1 MESLAAK
8 LIAQAARRAGSRR
21 SRSASRSR
29 SVHSVIDQLANIER
43 EEENRDEDRGRESE
57 DNEYTDLSDGETIG
71 TVSSL
76 KKGEKEKQKRKVKGK
91 TLSTKAKVGE
101 SIGKKT
107 GKTGKI
113 GEETW
118 NAMAE
123 AMTALAREMGEM
135 KVKIN
140 KIESKGEQDEDLE
153 DSVFEQESW
162 AVNSSGLPGLAS
174 GKNVRHAV
182 VSNMI
187 KYAQRVNL
195 TYNRSLGMRDF
206 ITTAEAHFSHW
217 SQYPVE
223 YMSGILAIL
232 PPEYTLALRRVD
244 KASIPVS
251 EFYKKL
257 IMISGESET
266 ETERKQRFYATS
278 VADADSFLS
287 LVTKL
292 ENAGSNI
299 FTSKE
304 DLNKEVVQKLESLLP
319 GKWREDIRRYV
330 ERKNRT
336 KKQGN
341 WVWPE
346 PVELCGVLSDEMRDI
361 NQWIKSKQ
369 KPEDKGGKIR
379 NLNAEGE
386 DFPPQRQ
393 SARGVNQNRK
403 PPCDICYKTNHT
415 TDKCFRKGVTLCVLC
430 GSTRHLAPTCLLYKG
445 ETVCQRYCG
454 ICHNHDGRKLY
465 HAESTC
471 KYRLFLE

>member
-1 MESLAAK
+1 MEDLAAR

-29 SVHSVIDQLANIER
+29 SVHSMFDQMVDR
-43 EEENRDEDRGRESE
+43 KEESRDEDRERESE
-57 DNEYTDLSDGETIG
+57 NDENEYTDLSEGETEG
-71 TVSSL
+71 TVRSL
-76 KKGEKEKQKRKVKGK
+76 KKGEKGKQMKKGK
-91 TLSTKAKVGE
+91 GKATTTKAKVGE
-101 SIGKKT
+101 SGKRTGKAGKK
-107 GKTGKI
+107 
-113 GEETW
+113 GEEAW
-118 NAMAE
+118 NALTE
-123 AMTALAREMGEM
+123 AMTSLARELGEM

-140 KIESKGEQDEDLE
+140 KIESKGEKDEDLE
-153 DSVFEQESW
+153 DSVLEQDTW
-162 AVNSSGLPGLAS
+162 AINSSGLPGLAS

-195 TYNRSLGMRDF
+195 TYSRSLGMRDF

-244 KASIPVS
+244 KASMPVS
-251 EFYKKL
+251 DFYKTL

-292 ENAGSNI
+292 ENSGSNI
-299 FTSKE
+299 FTSKAE
-304 DLNKEVVQKLESLLP
+304 LNKEVVQKLESMLP
-319 GKWREDIRRYV
+319 GKWREDIKRYV
-330 ERKNRT
+330 ERKNR
-336 KKQGN
+336 N
-341 WVWPE
+341 RSRNHWIYPE
-346 PVELCGVLSDEMRDI
+346 PVELCGVLADQMRDI
-361 NQWIKSKQ
+361 NTWIKSKGKQ
-369 KPEDKGGKIR
+369 EDKGGKIR
-379 NLNAEGE
+379 NLNEE
-386 DFPPQRQ
+386 YPPPQQRT
-393 SARGVNQNRK
+393 QNVSQKR

-415 TDKCFRKGVTLCVLC
+415 TDKCFRKGLTLCVLC
-430 GSTRHLAPTCLLYKG
+430 GSSRHLAPSCLLYKG

-454 ICHNHDGRKLY
+454 TCQNHDGRKLY
-465 HAESTC
+465 HAESVC
-471 KYRLFLE
+471 KYKIFLG